1 MSIISI
7 RKCERMRIQPEQA
20 PQTYK
25 FLSKDLPELFLETA
39 ATASDED
46 WTETID
52 KASVLLERYDNELAL
67 GLINVYLDY
76 LDKQYRRKKRT
87 RPRAI
92 SEQILFDTI

>member
-1 MSIISI
+1 
-7 RKCERMRIQPEQA
+7 MRIQPEQA

-25 FLSKDLPELFLETA
+25 LLSKDLPELFLETA

-76 LDKQYRRKKRT
+76 LDKQYRRKKKNPPT
-87 RPRAI
+87 GYK
-92 SEQILFDTI
+92 